1 MNKAPDACTKLA
13 EAFSSKER
21 LNKRVASVWLHQY
34 SLQELEHTHQDLF
47 DLSGGEKWLWGAL
60 VRTSAAIPVGCFALV
75 CDDENDWDLEQ
86 GKTPAELF
94 SYRTES

>member
-1 MNKAPDACTKLA
+1 MNEATEKLA
-13 EAFSSKER
+13 YAFLEKEH
-21 LNKRVASVWLHQY
+21 LNKRVASVWAHQD
-34 SLQELEHTHQDLF
+34 SLQELERIYPDLF

-60 VRTSAAIPVGCFALV
+60 VRVSAAIPEGCFALV